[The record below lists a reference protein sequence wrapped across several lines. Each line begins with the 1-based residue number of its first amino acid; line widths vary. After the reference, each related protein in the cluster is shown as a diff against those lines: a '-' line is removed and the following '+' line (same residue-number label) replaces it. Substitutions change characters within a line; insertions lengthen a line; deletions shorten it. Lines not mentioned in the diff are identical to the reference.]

1 MLCLWSVFSNCL
13 TVYVFF
19 IIRLWDTSIQ
29 VRSQDHPEPL
39 SYHSQLTQSEVDS
52 YVDSIP
58 PSCQLDLHLKRT
70 EQPYEGLSHQVKI
83 VGIQGISTITI
94 ARDIDPGKK
103 ICIGQPL
110 HLLPNVHKKRGLN
123 YVNSE
128 TGRNLLPVLKIV
140 IRNCISAHRHNQST

>member
-110 HLLPNVHKKRGLN
+110 HLLPNVHKKRGL
-123 YVNSE
+123 
-128 TGRNLLPVLKIV
+128 G
-140 IRNCISAHRHNQST
+140 